1 MDHPITS
8 KTRLTGPIGRLYRKL
23 LKPDDPRGWADYHMV
38 PDRRGTLWIHCHG
51 LQRRLGGD
59 LEFVGVP
66 PELRAVALDL
76 MFAVIRH
83 LKGGRRAVADM
94 PLGVRLVSKTQSF
107 AHLATLRAAPRADKR
122 HQGSLRILDYDET
135 IQSGFPR
142 RLFGTHL
149 AAQAEAAEDPK
160 RKEKLY
166 RLAIEI
172 FPGDFGGDEG
182 VEFDPAAPDLTVQQN
197 RSNLTA
203 YMGLA
208 EILRAQR
215 RMGEAAGFLEAAIA
229 RCPGWAMTHRAH
241 LLQDYRPDD
250 PYLRYW
256 NDANIGEI
264 ALRRQAEEKRA
275 ATAPSA
281 PGAARR
287 PGFGRRPR
295 GVADFL

>member
-8 KTRLTGPIGRLYRKL
+8 KTRLTGPVSRLYRKL
-23 LKPDDPRGWADYHMV
+23 FKPDDPRGWADYHMV
-38 PDRRGTLWIHCHG
+38 PERRGTLWIHCHG
-51 LQRRLGGD
+51 LQRRLGYD
-59 LEFVGVP
+59 LELVAVP
-66 PELRAVALDL
+66 PEFRAVALDL

-83 LKGGRRAVADM
+83 FRGGRPAAADM
-94 PLGVRLVSKTQSF
+94 PLSARLVSKSQRF

-122 HQGSLRILDYDET
+122 HQGSLRVLDHDEP
-135 IQSGFPR
+135 IQSGFPH
-142 RLFGTHL
+142 RLFATHL

-160 RKEKLY
+160 RKERLY
-166 RLAIEI
+166 RRALEI

-182 VEFDPAAPDLTVQQN
+182 TEFDPNAPDLTMQQN
-197 RSNLTA
+197 RSNLAA

-229 RCPGWAMTHRAH
+229 RCPRWAMVHRVH

-256 NDANIGEI
+256 KDANIGEI
-264 ALRRQAEEKRA
+264 VLRRQAEEKRTR
-275 ATAPSA
+275 TAPPP

-287 PGFGRRPR
+287 PSFGRRPR

>member
-8 KTRLTGPIGRLYRKL
+8 KMRLAGPVSRLYRKYF
-23 LKPDDPRGWADYHMV
+23 KADDPRGWADYHLV
-38 PDRRGTLWIHCHG
+38 PERRGTLWIHCHG
-51 LQRRLGGD
+51 LQRQLGSE
-59 LEFVGVP
+59 LELVAVP

-83 LKGGRRAVADM
+83 FRGSRSAAADM
-94 PLGVRLVSKTQSF
+94 TLKARLVPGTHNF
-107 AHLATLRAAPRADKR
+107 AHLATLRAAPRADRR
-122 HQGSLRILDYDET
+122 HQGSLRILDHGEP
-135 IQSGFPR
+135 IQSGVPR
-142 RLFGTHL
+142 RLFATHL
-149 AAQAEAAEDPK
+149 AAQAEVAEDPK

-166 RLAIEI
+166 RRALEI

-182 VEFDPAAPDLTVQQN
+182 TEFDPNAPDLTMQQN
-197 RSNLTA
+197 RSNLAA

-215 RMGEAAGFLEAAIA
+215 RMGEAAGYLEAAIA
-229 RCPGWAMTHRAH
+229 RCPRWAMAHRMQ

-256 NDANIGEI
+256 QDANIGEI
-264 ALRRQAEEKRA
+264 AVRRQTEEMRTRTPPPTPA
-275 ATAPSA
+275 AGHRPS
-281 PGAARR
+281 
-287 PGFGRRPR
+287 FGRRPR